1 MGMEAAI
8 LFLFSIPIRMHAALH
23 WYSEQELLTK
33 IEANCP
39 SGTWFRLALLEAMLF
54 DPYYPLTI
62 ETDKKGNATPSRKY
76 STLHNP
82 ICGFSKGNADHY
94 LDEIFPETY
103 YAKGYIKRLRKCHG
117 KVIRELNEVLK
128 TALTSLAITAAVT
141 IAAIAVALVGSNFAG
156 LSGAALTSAWK
167 KEYHSAICE
176 TNGFC

>member
-62 ETDKKGNATPSRKY
+62 ETDKKAMRHQAGSILRFIILSADLVRETQITILMRSSLKLIMPRDILNA
-76 STLHNP
+76 
-82 ICGFSKGNADHY
+82 
-94 LDEIFPETY
+94 
-103 YAKGYIKRLRKCHG
+103 
-117 KVIRELNEVLK
+117 
-128 TALTSLAITAAVT
+128 
-141 IAAIAVALVGSNFAG
+141 
-156 LSGAALTSAWK
+156 
-167 KEYHSAICE
+167 
-176 TNGFC
+176 